1 MTTNINTQLPKK
13 RIEYIDALRGLTMI
27 LVVFGHIEMT
37 CFGFNNPAFTNTG
50 SFIISFHLPLFFWI
64 SGFIAYRTNTKW
76 DLHTFLTASYKKAIT
91 LLIPAFFIGIIYT
104 YTYLNKDFYGF
115 LTHNA
120 KHGYWFTIALFE
132 IFLILYAVNT
142 FLYNRD
148 PQIHKRRISIA
159 LIILSGCLFLAKIA
173 LKINPTLNEIAN
185 ILSFH
190 HSFNYFQYFA
200 FGYICSMY
208 KDEFNKAL
216 ESKYLAAIII
226 TLFAALF
233 YIKRYYFTNLI
244 SDGIDIWRMFDI
256 FLEMIIGYLGL
267 LMAYNTFKTYQ
278 NSFTSEK
285 KTGRVLQ
292 LIGKRTLDIYILHYF
307 FLPNI
312 PQVGKMLLGGNKVI
326 LELGIG
332 LTISFLV
339 IGLCLIISSILRT
352 SPFLAKWLFGVYK

>member
-1 MTTNINTQLPKK
+1 
-13 RIEYIDALRGLTMI
+13 
-27 LVVFGHIEMT
+27 
-37 CFGFNNPAFTNTG
+37 
-50 SFIISFHLPLFFWI
+50 
-64 SGFIAYRTNTKW
+64 
-76 DLHTFLTASYKKAIT
+76 
-91 LLIPAFFIGIIYT
+91 
-104 YTYLNKDFYGF
+104 
-115 LTHNA
+115 
-120 KHGYWFTIALFE
+120 
-132 IFLILYAVNT
+132 
-142 FLYNRD
+142 
-148 PQIHKRRISIA
+148 
-159 LIILSGCLFLAKIA
+159 
-173 LKINPTLNEIAN
+173 
-185 ILSFH
+185 
-190 HSFNYFQYFA
+190 
-200 FGYICSMY
+200 MY

-267 LMAYNTFKTYQ
+267 LMAYNTFNTYQ

-312 PQVGKMLLGGNKVI
+312 PQVGNMLLGGNKVI

>member
-1 MTTNINTQLPKK
+1 
-13 RIEYIDALRGLTMI
+13 
-27 LVVFGHIEMT
+27 
-37 CFGFNNPAFTNTG
+37 
-50 SFIISFHLPLFFWI
+50 
-64 SGFIAYRTNTKW
+64 
-76 DLHTFLTASYKKAIT
+76 
-91 LLIPAFFIGIIYT
+91 
-104 YTYLNKDFYGF
+104 
-115 LTHNA
+115 
-120 KHGYWFTIALFE
+120 
-132 IFLILYAVNT
+132 
-142 FLYNRD
+142 
-148 PQIHKRRISIA
+148 
-159 LIILSGCLFLAKIA
+159 
-173 LKINPTLNEIAN
+173 
-185 ILSFH
+185 
-190 HSFNYFQYFA
+190 
-200 FGYICSMY
+200 MY

-226 TLFAALF
+226 TLFATLF
-233 YIKRYYFTNLI
+233 YIKRYYITNLI

-285 KTGRVLQ
+285 RTGRVLQ

-312 PQVGKMLLGGNKVI
+312 PQVGNMLLGGNKVI

-332 LTISFLV
+332 LTISFLI